1 MDELPK
7 VEASSL
13 FPEIRERV
21 EQAVEKMMEA
31 VNHTRPGELITG
43 SEEAI
48 RDIGHGLIRE
58 IYEAALQK
66 RITAAEAAF
75 SPSAGHKHGTQKAK

>member
-1 MDELPK
+1 MDEFPK
-7 VEASSL
+7 VKLSSL
-13 FPEIRERV
+13 FPDVRERV

-31 VNHTRPGELITG
+31 VNQTRPGELISG

-48 RDIGHGLIRE
+48 RDIGHELIRE

-75 SPSAGHKHGTQKAK
+75 SPSTGRNDRAQKTQ